1 MYTQHDIVTHNH
13 YFSRTVPAFPPAP
26 GGRQRAPFEASSSF
40 DQPDIGGGVGGLGL
54 EEAFT
59 PELKEKMVRLEKEN
73 EIMRR
78 RLDSNL
84 SEAVEPSLLGKDMPD
99 YRKATFL
106 LCT

>member
-1 MYTQHDIVTHNH
+1 M
-13 YFSRTVPAFPPAP
+13 FPPAP

-40 DQPDIGGGVGGLGL
+40 DQPDLGGGVSGLGL

-78 RLDSNL
+78 RLDSHL
-84 SEAVEPSLLGKDMPD
+84 TESVEPVLLGTCKLSS
-99 YRKATFL
+99 A
-106 LCT
+106 

>member
-1 MYTQHDIVTHNH
+1 M
-13 YFSRTVPAFPPAP
+13 FPPAP
-26 GGRQRAPFEASSSF
+26 GGRQRAPFESSSSF
-40 DQPDIGGGVGGLGL
+40 DQPDLGGGVGGLGL

-84 SEAVEPSLLGKDMPD
+84 SESVEPSLLGKFGEFCSLVPRFPD
-99 YRKATFL
+99 LFNKIGEPGDEATISVW
-106 LCT
+106 